1 MDDQY
6 SLINAEE
13 QDEGCSI
20 FSTVLE
26 NRYLRTLFESL
37 KRYVRRAAP
46 TKYHPLNMVDDV
58 GIWKGLTLDIQLP
71 IG

>member
-6 SLINAEE
+6 SLVNDEE

-26 NRYLRTLFESL
+26 NRSLRTLFESL
-37 KRYVRRAAP
+37 KRYVGRAAP
-46 TKYHPLNMVDDV
+46 KIAKTYHPLNMVDDV
-58 GIWKGLTLDIQLP
+58 GI
-71 IG
+71 